1 MPPRTTRTRT
11 NERRRRR
18 SGRRRQLWRVS
29 VATGSQR
36 RANRRAPPRSGD
48 GDAALACLRDAD
60 LAARRRARAS
70 ERARVRAPPEERG
83 ALLPSKGFRD
93 QSHRAERSRFA
104 RGAAPPLLA
113 DDAAH
118 RLSFPFPP
126 PPLPQRPT
134 PTLSPTFSSTCSLCR
149 APFPIITTVV
159 YCDSAARAA
168 CAGVCR
174 GTLFSTL
181 HGRVCTVSSPSSHNT
196 TRASRRS
203 LPTSARASA
212 WVAPPARGAEP
223 RATARLA
230 TFRPGVDSCRG
241 CGRARLR
248 SAHAR
253 VVGDPSMPN
262 NRAELLKTCNQLHA
276 TRGRVESYRIMPVDS
291 QPVR

>member
-1 MPPRTTRTRT
+1 MARLGGYWLAAARQSSRAAA
-11 NERRRRR
+11 EREWCRGACLLARC
-18 SGRRRQLWRVS
+18 GP
-29 VATGSQR
+29 
-36 RANRRAPPRSGD
+36 RRAPPR
-48 GDAALACLRDAD
+48 
-60 LAARRRARAS
+60 ARAS
-70 ERARVRAPPEERG
+70 AAGGARGVTGAARFCPPKE
-83 ALLPSKGFRD
+83 FRE
-93 QSHRAERSRFA
+93 QSHRAERGRFA

-118 RLSFPFPP
+118 RLSFPFPL

-134 PTLSPTFSSTCSLCR
+134 PTLSPTFSSTCSLSR

-181 HGRVCTVSSPSSHNT
+181 LGRVCTVSSPSSHNT

-248 SAHAR
+248 PAHAR
-253 VVGDPSMPN
+253 VVGDPSI
-262 NRAELLKTCNQLHA
+262 RH
-276 TRGRVESYRIMPVDS
+276 G
-291 QPVR
+291 